1 MSTNTGKR
9 KEAQILGLY
18 PRSDRTH
25 ENHPDPRR
33 GVGNISTTPQRL
45 EDAENPGSETSTTS
59 VAVKA
64 GYYTRE
70 DIDIMNAV
78 LHTPPSGTSPA
89 PTAGHDRRFIT
100 LVGPPPA
107 PSKDTSETSTT
118 TQSTRPPPQQLSQPR
133 LQPTASQQPQP
144 STSSP
149 TLPPSQKQPP
159 PATWQPSA
167 TRDGEEAQI
176 STTQSVVTSISS
188 LTPSPSQ
195 RPEKQPDSV
204 ATPIS
209 PPSELSRDAE
219 AGIVIGSIAVG
230 QQHLYQP
237 EQEPC
242 AAAGHFPTV
251 SAGPILGAT
260 GVVGHA
266 AVATRGTRGGHDGEA
281 ATAAARAT
289 VVDGRPELELVQPF
303 AMRSTTTGATVFF
316 FQREQHP

>member
-219 AGIVIGSIAVG
+219 AGIVIGSIA
-230 QQHLYQP
+230 L
-237 EQEPC
+237 
-242 AAAGHFPTV
+242 V
-251 SAGPILGAT
+251 SLILGAAMFYYYKRKPSANNIFT
-260 GVVGHA
+260 SRNKNLVPQRAISRPFPLDLSSARLGSSGTPRSPRAAPVVA
-266 AVATRGTRGGHDGEA
+266 MTERPLPPLPVRQSLMGG
-281 ATAAARAT
+281 
-289 VVDGRPELELVQPF
+289 
-303 AMRSTTTGATVFF
+303 RSSSSYS
-316 FQREQHP
+316 RLP